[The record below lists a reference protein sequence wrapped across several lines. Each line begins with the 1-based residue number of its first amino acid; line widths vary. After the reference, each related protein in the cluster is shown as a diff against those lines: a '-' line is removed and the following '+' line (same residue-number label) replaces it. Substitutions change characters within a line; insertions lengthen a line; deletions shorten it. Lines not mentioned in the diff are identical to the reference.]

1 MCTCNN
7 LELLNTLSNVLFLFP
22 WFFMLPTP
30 QTIFFQPLSA
40 LCIFSRLC
48 SASETMFNTS
58 SHRTLSPCCSIAFL
72 PIVAIELTENPSSKC
87 VSHSVPKSFP
97 QAGDQAGCIVA
108 WSTKLATH
116 SRIWKWDAIS
126 TYLLKTVVYAVTLLF
141 LFCFHGGSSHDIPQN
156 RFP

>member
-87 VSHSVPKSFP
+87 DPLSLPTRVLGVILRKEALNSYWKSPTSFFITVLLNSISEFP
-97 QAGDQAGCIVA
+97 DFRAAG
-108 WSTKLATH
+108 L
-116 SRIWKWDAIS
+116 
-126 TYLLKTVVYAVTLLF
+126 
-141 LFCFHGGSSHDIPQN
+141 
-156 RFP
+156 